1 MNNPLKGDNTL
12 YRERISRYSQFIIE
26 YDQVKNKQ
34 HAEFKFVKDWAAA
47 RKIDKKNFLKYYGRY
62 RHSGKSWDL
71 LPAKR
76 GPKFKSRR
84 PCEQLEQKVID
95 LRKRGN
101 NKYEIASIF
110 SEQKDNTFKPS
121 ASGVYNICKRYG
133 LNRMRPEMKEEKR
146 KIIKERMG
154 QQGHIETHYLSKHII
169 RNNVQK
175 LYVVAIIDDYSRV
188 AWAELINNIDS
199 LSVMFGTMRCLNML
213 KAHYQI
219 QFEEI
224 LSDNGSEFG
233 NNKTKNKTKHP
244 FERLLIEMGV
254 KHRYIRPY
262 RPQTNGKI
270 ERFWRTMEED
280 LIINTDFDSIDELK
294 EELLQYMYYYNHER
308 PHQALYGKKP
318 VEMLGNKSD
327 AKDAAAGAS

>member
-12 YRERISRYSQFIIE
+12 YRERISRYNDFIIE
-26 YDQVKNKQ
+26 YELIKSKK
-34 HAEFKFVKDWAAA
+34 HSEFVYVKDWAAA

-62 RHSGKSWDL
+62 RQSGKSWDL
-71 LPAKR
+71 LPQKR

-84 PCEQLEQKVID
+84 PCEELEKKVIE

-101 NKYEIASIF
+101 NKYEIASII
-110 SEQKDNTFKPS
+110 SEQKDNTFKLS

-133 LNRMRPEMKEEKR
+133 LNRMRPEMKEQKR

-154 QQGHIETHYLSKHII
+154 QLGHIDTHYLSKHII
-169 RNNVQK
+169 RNQTQK
-175 LYVVAIIDDYSRV
+175 LYIIAIVDDYSRV
-188 AWAELINNIDS
+188 AWAEIIESIDS
-199 LSVMFGTMRCLNML
+199 LSVMFGAMRCLNIL
-213 KAHYQI
+213 KAHYHI

-224 LSDNGSEFG
+224 ISDNGSEFG
-233 NNKTKNKTKHP
+233 NRDTKNKMNHP

-254 KHRYIRPY
+254 KHRYIQPY
-262 RPQTNGKI
+262 RPQTNGKV

-280 LIINTDFDSIDELK
+280 LIIDTDFDSIEELK

-308 PHQALYGKKP
+308 PHQAINGKKP
-318 VEMLGNKSD
+318 IEMLGID
-327 AKDAAAGAS
+327 EQQTKDE